1 MLFGMN
7 HPTDTASR
15 SPHEQGTCYG
25 FGIHST
31 IPFACLRNGQGPPL
45 EVASASHQVPARTMP
60 LVAEWREH
68 PTDEPYAR
76 LYRDEKEYWLWMNH
90 SGWTRIDAHGP
101 RITLPGSLDS
111 AVSEEHLWT
120 IPVSLCLLHRG
131 DLALHAAAVEVD
143 GHGVLLVAPGG
154 AGKSTL
160 AAAFVQAGYRLL
172 SEDVACVRVEGA
184 PCVIPGPAMLR
195 LRPDV
200 LSHVAL
206 PGARVIRQ
214 IRSRVTF
221 ALDQAGRG
229 GCEPVPVRAIFL
241 LDAASD
247 GPLGESISPAEGIRH
262 LWPMAFKLPVDD
274 WTARCFAHL
283 GDLAAAVPI
292 RRFARPMRLEELPRS
307 VEDLTR

>member
-1 MLFGMN
+1 MLLGMN
-7 HPTDTASR
+7 HPTDAAPLA
-15 SPHEQGTCYG
+15 PHEQGTCYG
-25 FGIHST
+25 FGIYST
-31 IPFACLRNGQGPPL
+31 IPLACLRNGQGPPL
-45 EVASASHQVPARTMP
+45 EVASTSHQVPAHTMP
-60 LVAEWREH
+60 LVAEWHEH

-76 LYRDEKEYWLWMNH
+76 LYRDEKEYWLWINRG
-90 SGWTRIDAHGP
+90 GWTRIDADGP
-101 RITLPGSLDS
+101 RITLPGSLDP
-111 AVSEEHLWT
+111 AAREEHLWM
-120 IPVSLCLLHRG
+120 IPISVCLLHRG
-131 DLALHAAAVEVD
+131 NLTLHAAAVEVD

-160 AAAFVQAGYRLL
+160 AAAFVQAGHRLL
-172 SEDVACVRVEGA
+172 SEDVTCVRMGGE

-241 LDAASD
+241 LDTASD
-247 GPLGESISPAEGIRH
+247 GSPGESISPAEGIRR
-262 LWPMAFKLPVDD
+262 LWPMAFRLPVED
-274 WTARCFAHL
+274 WTAQCFAHL
-283 GDLAAAVPI
+283 VDMATAVPI
-292 RRFARPMRLEELPRS
+292 RSFARPRRLEELPRA
-307 VEDLTR
+307 VEDLTG